1 MQDYQLQ
8 IKQVVDYP
16 RCRIYRQFVQ
26 SLMTERSIR
35 ISGGSGLFYFT
46 VLCSYANF
54 RTSYRRI
61 DGFGYT
67 VYPGEWIC
75 TVKELT
81 QWFRTRF
88 QWQAMSI
95 LEDLQKRNLITFST
109 LSRGKVVKY
118 QITGWHIHNTVLDYN
133 CPCQKD
139 TGFFFMPLNTAN
151 ALLSSER
158 CSEMDIVL
166 DLWLSTIYN
175 DVQVEGSEIGPVV
188 YIRNGTGNPL
198 VSYSELAER
207 WNISKTSVCRILK
220 KLEEKNYL
228 SLVTF
233 QGRTGTVIYLQNY
246 LSTMFQISD
255 VMIDKEEVAMA
266 LNIKITLPEEDLPG
280 ENIETREHEVTVPEE
295 LSCVPKAHIEI
306 ILGKVA
312 KVLDAQ
318 GISCFRCPKSKYMLF
333 PLSNDCLGEYLTP
346 LYKREEIQ
354 FGVTILCGDGKPVRT
369 FELTLSPIDTKDPRR
384 D

>member
-1 MQDYQLQ
+1 MSDYQLQ
-8 IKQVVDYP
+8 IKQIVDYP

-26 SLMTERSIR
+26 SLMSDRSIR
-35 ISGGSGLFYFT
+35 VSGGSGLFYFT

-75 TVKELT
+75 TVKELS

-88 QWQAMSI
+88 QWQAVAI
-95 LEDLQKRNLITFST
+95 LEDMQKRNLITYST
-109 LSRGKVVKY
+109 MSRGKVVKY
-118 QITGWHIHNTVLDYN
+118 HITDWHIHNTVLDYN

-139 TGFFFMPLNTAN
+139 TGFFFMPLNIAN

-220 KLEEKNYL
+220 KLEERNYI

-266 LNIKITLPEEDLPG
+266 LNIKITLPEEGMPR
-280 ENIETREHEVTVPEE
+280 EESITAEHEVTVPDE
-295 LSCVPKAHIEI
+295 LSCVPKTHIEI
-306 ILGKVA
+306 ILGKMA
-312 KVLDAQ
+312 KVLDSQ
-318 GISCFRCPKSKYMLF
+318 GISCFRCSKSKYMLF
-333 PLSNDCLGEYLTP
+333 PLSTDCLGDSLVP
-346 LYKREEIQ
+346 LYKSKDVT
-354 FGVTILCGDGKPVRT
+354 FGVRILCGNGKPVRT
-369 FELTLSPIDTKDPRR
+369 FEVTLSPIDTTGTGRN
-384 D
+384 